1 MRKQGSTNSIN
12 EKKMIAK
19 CGMGYG
25 LAVIRGRWK
34 MQIFW
39 RLAQRRIRYSE
50 LKELMP
56 DISEKMLVIQLK
68 ELEKE
73 DLIKRIVY
81 PEVPPRVEYE
91 VTENGRSLV
100 PVLQS
105 LSAWGDIQKERMG
118 MNDGVC
124 D

>member
-12 EKKMIAK
+12 ERKMIAY

-25 LAVIRGRWK
+25 LSVISGRWK

-39 RLAQRRIRYSE
+39 RVSLRRMRYGE

-56 DISEKMLVIQLK
+56 DISEKMLVMKLK
-68 ELEKE
+68 ELEQE
-73 DLIKRIVY
+73 DLIRRIVY

-91 VTENGRSLV
+91 LTENGKSLIPLV
-100 PVLQS
+100 QHIS
-105 LSAWGDIQKERMG
+105 DWGNMQKERFG
-118 MNDGVC
+118 MSDAAI
-124 D
+124 